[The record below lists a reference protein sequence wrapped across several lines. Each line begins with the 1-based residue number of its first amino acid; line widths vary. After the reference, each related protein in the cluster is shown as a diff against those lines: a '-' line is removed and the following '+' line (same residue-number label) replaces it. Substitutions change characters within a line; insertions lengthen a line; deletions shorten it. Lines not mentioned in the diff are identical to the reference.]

1 MRDQFRRSPD
11 RPGLSMHSDKQSN
24 GLPAKPFTPTLSP
37 AFRTTNKSATPLTPR
52 LAAGAYVTP
61 KKQDR
66 SDAVS
71 GHAAHRDE
79 TGTPSSGYLS
89 ANVTPRSG
97 TRSSRRDGVAS
108 SSENTPVGSQPDAP
122 VVRSTLAVT
131 AGYRRTERSPVRA
144 AGKQESARPS
154 RAKSDVLAMRSS
166 RSNMTNDSL
175 GTSPMFFHADDARSS
190 VSSHDADSRSRPH
203 SKHIGST
210 FIYAD
215 GTQDTDTQTDD
226 SIDSTRRRSAGST
239 FQQGSGR
246 NTSAL
251 SPRVRTTRPLS
262 VEARLSGDNGLQPS
276 PDIEEKNG
284 SERSAQMPA
293 LSADTTLSVQCS
305 SHRKASSIDSTPQR
319 PSQDLGARRF
329 TPSGSPHLPSAA
341 LGALQEQAQP
351 LTPRL
356 AGNASPS
363 QAESRD
369 SSHPLPH
376 SPIKLDFSSH
386 LGDGQAI
393 SARTER
399 KILDLEISNS
409 SLLAINRTLERELRK
424 QNAELRRYRRL
435 SRSGRLSMAS
445 SVRSASG
452 GLSSLAETDDAT
464 SEMSIPS
471 PEELSEDSDS
481 DSFADDGTS
490 SPNTIAEHDARH
502 RANDEKRFM
511 LDLAKHQQ
519 LLVDSQKL
527 NQSIKRCLGW
537 TEELIREGKKALEY
551 NVRVSDVEIG
561 GRVLAPDEVDHEI
574 SGSRGLLSPAANIE
588 ELAPEYINTEDVD
601 VDSQE

>member
-1 MRDQFRRSPD
+1 
-11 RPGLSMHSDKQSN
+11 MHSDKQNN
-24 GLPAKPFTPTLSP
+24 GLPGKPFTPTLSP

-52 LAAGAYVTP
+52 LAANAYVTP
-61 KKQDR
+61 KRQDR

-71 GHAAHRDE
+71 GHSAHRDE
-79 TGTPSSGYLS
+79 TSTPSSGYLS

-97 TRSSRRDGVAS
+97 SRNSRRDGVV
-108 SSENTPVGSQPDAP
+108 SSENNPAGCQPDAP

-131 AGYRRTERSPVRA
+131 ASYRRSERSPVRA
-144 AGKQESARPS
+144 GGNKESARPS

-166 RSNMTNDSL
+166 RPNDSS

-190 VSSHDADSRSRPH
+190 VSSHDTDSKSRPH
-203 SKHIGST
+203 SKHTGPT

-215 GTQDTDTQTDD
+215 GTQDTNTPTDE
-226 SIDSTRRRSAGST
+226 SIESTRRRSAGST
-239 FQQGSGR
+239 LQQGSGR
-246 NTSAL
+246 NSSTL

-262 VEARLSGDNGLQPS
+262 VEARLSSDSGLQPS
-276 PDIEEKNG
+276 PDIEENKP
-284 SERSAQMPA
+284 SERSAQTLA
-293 LSADTTLSVQCS
+293 LSTDTSLSVQYS

-319 PSQDLGARRF
+319 PSQDIGARRF
-329 TPSGSPHLPSAA
+329 TPSGSPRLPSAA
-341 LGALQEQAQP
+341 LGTLQEQSQP

-356 AGNASPS
+356 AGTTSPN
-363 QAESRD
+363 QAESREL
-369 SSHPLPH
+369 SHPLPH

-452 GLSSLAETDDAT
+452 GLSSLAETEDIT
-464 SEMSIPS
+464 SEVSVPS

-481 DSFADDGTS
+481 DSFPDDGTS
-490 SPNTIAEHDARH
+490 SPNTIAEHDERH

-519 LLVDSQKL
+519 LLIDSQKL

-588 ELAPEYINTEDVD
+588 ELAPEYITTEDVD
-601 VDSQE
+601 VESQE